1 MYEHDVKEIV
11 AQIKAQ
17 TARLKRDPQAA
28 RRLLVRAGILDQNGQ
43 IHPYYQEVFHASRR

>member
-11 AQIKAQ
+11 AQIKAR

-28 RRLLVRAGILDQNGQ
+28 RRLLARAGILDQNGQ
-43 IHPYYQEVFHASRR
+43 IHPYYREVCHASRR